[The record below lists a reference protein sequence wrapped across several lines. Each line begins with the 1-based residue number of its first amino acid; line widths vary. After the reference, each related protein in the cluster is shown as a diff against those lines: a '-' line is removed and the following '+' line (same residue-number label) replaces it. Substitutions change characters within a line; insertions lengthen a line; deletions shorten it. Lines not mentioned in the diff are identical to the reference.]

1 MKAGPGG
8 AAGKAPDAGSRPPGR
23 RLVLKNPLDYIYNL
37 YKRIDESGL
46 TNWPLLAAALS
57 YYSALAVVPILAICF
72 ALAKSMGLEEAL
84 YKTLSDN
91 FGGQD
96 AILNTLTEFA
106 ENLIRNFSGSLLVFS
121 ALAVIFWSVYGLLW
135 QLEVNFSKIFGYLSN
150 RTGLQRAA
158 DYLTIMMVIPFFLV
172 AAGSVN
178 IFLAGIDA
186 SKTVFLAK
194 LEIRPFLSTLMVL
207 FPVLIWW
214 LILSWTY
221 AYFSRGVIRWPERL
235 IGGFITGLL
244 FQVFQKSYLKVII
257 SITSYN
263 AIYGSFAV
271 VPLFMV
277 WLYISWIIVMLGG
290 EITRRLADYFFSGQK
305 LSTILRPMS
314 WEEMKDACVDIMS
327 RIVAAYDDPDDSK
340 PTSLIN
346 LAKTLRLPI
355 PHVGRAVNCLQN
367 SGLIL
372 RVASPDEDGPAFL
385 PAVSPANLSDELIRA
400 SLDKLA
406 ITS

>member
-1 MKAGPGG
+1 M
-8 AAGKAPDAGSRPPGR
+8 
-23 RLVLKNPLDYIYNL
+23 KNPIDYIYDV

-57 YYSALAVVPILAICF
+57 YYSALAVVPVLAICF
-72 ALAKSMGLEEAL
+72 AMAKSMGMEEAL
-84 YKTLSDN
+84 YRSLRDN

-96 AILNTLTEFA
+96 AILNTITGFA

-150 RTGLQRAA
+150 RTFLHRAT

-178 IFLAGIDA
+178 IFIASLDA
-186 SKTVFLAK
+186 SKLVFMAK
-194 LEIRPFLSTLMVL
+194 LEIRPLHSSLMVI

-214 LILSWTY
+214 FILSWLY
-221 AYFSRGVIRWPERL
+221 AYFSRGIIRWPERL
-235 IGGFITGLL
+235 IGGFVTGLIFQL
-244 FQVFQKSYLKVII
+244 FQKFYLSIII

-277 WLYISWIIVMLGG
+277 WLYLSWLIVIFGG
-290 EITRRLADYFFSGQK
+290 EVTRRLADYFLSG
-305 LSTILRPMS
+305 LRLNAILLPMNWGELREAS
-314 WEEMKDACVDIMS
+314 MRIMDQ
-327 RIVAAYDDPDDSK
+327 IVASYEDRDNPR
-340 PTSLIN
+340 PTSVLS
-346 LAKTLRLPI
+346 LAKSLKMPI
-355 PHVGRAVNCLQN
+355 PHLGRAINCLQN
-367 SGLIL
+367 AGLLTRI
-372 RVASPDEDGPAFL
+372 ASPEENGPVFL
-385 PAVSPANLSDELIRA
+385 PALAPNNLNREMIAQALDRLTPAA
-400 SLDKLA
+400 
-406 ITS
+406 

>member
-1 MKAGPGG
+1 
-8 AAGKAPDAGSRPPGR
+8 
-23 RLVLKNPLDYIYNL
+23 LKNPIDYIYDV

-57 YYSALAVVPILAICF
+57 YYSALAVVPVLAICF
-72 ALAKSMGLEEAL
+72 AMAKSMGMEEAL
-84 YKTLSDN
+84 YRSLRDN

-96 AILNTLTEFA
+96 AILNTITGFA

-150 RTGLQRAA
+150 RTFLHRAT

-178 IFLAGIDA
+178 IFIASLDA
-186 SKTVFLAK
+186 SKLVFMAK
-194 LEIRPFLSTLMVL
+194 LEIRPLHSSLMVI

-214 LILSWTY
+214 FILSWLY
-221 AYFSRGVIRWPERL
+221 AYFSRGIIRWPERL
-235 IGGFITGLL
+235 IGGFVTGLIFQL
-244 FQVFQKSYLKVII
+244 FQKFYLSIII

-277 WLYISWIIVMLGG
+277 WLYLSWLIVIFGG
-290 EITRRLADYFFSGQK
+290 EVTRRLADYFLSG
-305 LSTILRPMS
+305 LRLNAILLPMNWGELREAS
-314 WEEMKDACVDIMS
+314 MRIMDQ
-327 RIVAAYDDPDDSK
+327 IVASYEDRDNPR
-340 PTSLIN
+340 PTSVLS
-346 LAKTLRLPI
+346 LAKSLKMPI
-355 PHVGRAVNCLQN
+355 PHLGRAINCLQN
-367 SGLIL
+367 AGLLTRI
-372 RVASPDEDGPAFL
+372 ASPEENGPVFL
-385 PAVSPANLSDELIRA
+385 PALAPNNLNREMIAQALDRLTPAA
-400 SLDKLA
+400 
-406 ITS
+406 

>member
-1 MKAGPGG
+1 
-8 AAGKAPDAGSRPPGR
+8 
-23 RLVLKNPLDYIYNL
+23 LKNPIDYIYDV

-57 YYSALAVVPILAICF
+57 YYSALAVVPVLAICF
-72 ALAKSMGLEEAL
+72 AMAKSMGMEEAL
-84 YKTLSDN
+84 YRSLRDN

-96 AILNTLTEFA
+96 AILNTITGFA

-150 RTGLQRAA
+150 RTFLHRAT

-178 IFLAGIDA
+178 IFIASLDA
-186 SKTVFLAK
+186 SKLVFMAK
-194 LEIRPFLSTLMVL
+194 LEIRPLHSSLMVI

-214 LILSWTY
+214 FILSWLY
-221 AYFSRGVIRWPERL
+221 AYFSRGIIRWPERL
-235 IGGFITGLL
+235 IGGFVTGLIFQL
-244 FQVFQKSYLKVII
+244 FQKFYLSIII

-277 WLYISWIIVMLGG
+277 WLYLSWLIVIFGG
-290 EITRRLADYFFSGQK
+290 EVTRRLADYFLSG
-305 LSTILRPMS
+305 LRLNAILLPMNWGELREAS
-314 WEEMKDACVDIMS
+314 IRIMDQ
-327 RIVAAYDDPDDSK
+327 IVASYEDKDNPR
-340 PTSLIN
+340 PTSVLS
-346 LAKTLRLPI
+346 LAKSLKMPI
-355 PHVGRAVNCLQN
+355 PHLGRAINCLQN
-367 SGLIL
+367 AGLLTRI
-372 RVASPDEDGPAFL
+372 ASPEENGPVFL
-385 PAVSPANLSDELIRA
+385 PALAPSNLNRDMIAQALDRLTPAA
-400 SLDKLA
+400 
-406 ITS
+406 